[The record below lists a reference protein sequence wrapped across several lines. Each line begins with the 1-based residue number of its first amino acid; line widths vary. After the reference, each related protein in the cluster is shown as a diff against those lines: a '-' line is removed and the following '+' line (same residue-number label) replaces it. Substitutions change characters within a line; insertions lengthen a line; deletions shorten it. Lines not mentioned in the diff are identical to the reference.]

1 VTQETAPTY
10 STLGWSV
17 DERVLTLTLARP
29 EQLNSFT
36 PTMARELVD
45 AFGRASVDDS
55 VGAIVVT
62 GAGRAFCAGMDL
74 TADGNVFGLD
84 ESQQPTVQD
93 LVERFT
99 EPAIVDGVRDT
110 GGRVTLAIFE
120 CTKPVI
126 AAINGAAVGIGATMT
141 LAMDVRLAAENARIG
156 FVFGRIGIV
165 PEACS
170 TWFLPRIV
178 GMSQALEW
186 IYSADILTAQEAHAG
201 RLIRSVHSP
210 DELLPAAYALAHRF
224 IDDKSSVSTA
234 LMRQMLYRN
243 SAASDPV
250 SAHLIESLAVF
261 YTSQGDGKEGVA
273 AFLEKRPPEFTAK
286 TSSDLP
292 PFYPWW

>member
-1 VTQETAPTY
+1 
-10 STLGWSV
+10 
-17 DERVLTLTLARP
+17 
-29 EQLNSFT
+29 
-36 PTMARELVD
+36 
-45 AFGRASVDDS
+45 
-55 VGAIVVT
+55 
-62 GAGRAFCAGMDL
+62 
-74 TADGNVFGLD
+74 
-84 ESQQPTVQD
+84 
-93 LVERFT
+93 
-99 EPAIVDGVRDT
+99 
-110 GGRVTLAIFE
+110 
-120 CTKPVI
+120 
-126 AAINGAAVGIGATMT
+126 
-141 LAMDVRLAAENARIG
+141 
-156 FVFGRIGIV
+156 
-165 PEACS
+165 
-170 TWFLPRIV
+170 
-178 GMSQALEW
+178 MSQALEW

>member
-84 ESQQPTVQD
+84 ESQQPTIQD

>member
-1 VTQETAPTY
+1 MTQETAPTY

-84 ESQQPTVQD
+84 ESQQPTIQD

-273 AFLEKRPPEFTAK
+273 AFLEKRAPEFTAK